1 MCNFYQHSQG
11 CFFNGANFMV
21 KELNEIIQG
30 VSEAMTRLADA
41 WWVKSAFSALGSGA
55 IWLIHLKHVQVL
67 GVFILFVLIDLA
79 TKWSAITYQMLL
91 EKGAKPEN
99 ISGIDKWL
107 AIPVAFAEKRITSR
121 FCRKGFIYKVITYT
135 IATAAGFCWDFMT
148 GSNFAVNLV
157 WMYLGA
163 SEFLSILENLRD
175 GGNVAMGR
183 FLELVKDKVEKKVKM

>member
-1 MCNFYQHSQG
+1 
-11 CFFNGANFMV
+11 MV

-41 WWVKSAFSALGSGA
+41 WWVKSFFSAVGSGA

-67 GVFILFVLIDLA
+67 GVFILLVLIDLT

-99 ISGIDKWL
+99 ISGFDKWL
-107 AIPVAFAEKRITSR
+107 AIPLAFAEGRIASR
-121 FCRKGFIYKVITYT
+121 FCRKGFTYKVITYT
-135 IATAAGFCWDFMT
+135 IATAAGYCCDFMT
-148 GSNFAVNLV
+148 GAGFAVNLV

-163 SEFLSILENLRD
+163 SEFLSILENMRD
-175 GGNVAMGR
+175 GGNVVMGR
-183 FLELVKDKVEKKVKM
+183 FLELVKDKVEKKVKL

>member
-1 MCNFYQHSQG
+1 ML
-11 CFFNGANFMV
+11 
-21 KELNEIIQG
+21 KEINEIIHG
-30 VSEAMTRLADA
+30 VAEAMTRLADA
-41 WWVKSAFSALGSGA
+41 WWVKSAFSAIGSGA

-67 GVFILFVLIDLA
+67 GVFILLVLIDLA

-99 ISGIDKWL
+99 ISGVDKWL

-135 IATAAGFCWDFMT
+135 IATGAGFCWDFMT

>member
-1 MCNFYQHSQG
+1 
-11 CFFNGANFMV
+11 MV

-30 VSEAMTRLADA
+30 VSEAMTKLADA
-41 WWVKSAFSALGSGA
+41 WWVKSFFSALGSGA

-67 GVFILFVLIDLA
+67 GVFILLVLIDLT
-79 TKWSAITYQMLL
+79 TKWSAITYQMLI

-99 ISGIDKWL
+99 ISGFDKWI
-107 AIPVAFAEKRITSR
+107 AIPVAFAEGRVSSR
-121 FCRKGFIYKVITYT
+121 FCRNGFFYKLLTYT

-148 GSNFAVNLV
+148 GAGFAVNLV

-163 SEFLSILENLRD
+163 SEFLSILENMRD

-183 FLELVKDKVEKKVKM
+183 FLDLVKDKVEKKIKM

>member
-1 MCNFYQHSQG
+1 MG
-11 CFFNGANFMV
+11 RIML
-21 KELNEIIQG
+21 KEINEIIHG
-30 VSEAMTRLADA
+30 VAEAMTRLADA
-41 WWVKSAFSALGSGA
+41 WWVKSAFSAIGGA
-55 IWLIHLKHVQVL
+55 AVCLIQIKHIQVL
-67 GVFILFVLIDLA
+67 GVFILLVLIDLA

-99 ISGIDKWL
+99 ISGADKWL
-107 AIPVAFAEKRITSR
+107 AIPVAFSEKRITSR

-148 GSNFAVNLV
+148 GAGFAVNLV

-183 FLELVKDKVEKKVKM
+183 FLDLVKDKIEKRVKL

>member
-1 MCNFYQHSQG
+1 
-11 CFFNGANFMV
+11 MV

-41 WWVKSAFSALGSGA
+41 WWVKSAFSAIGGA
-55 IWLIHLKHVQVL
+55 AVCLIQIKHIQVL
-67 GVFILFVLIDLA
+67 GVFILLVLLDLA
-79 TKWSAITYQMLL
+79 TKWSAIAYQMLI

-99 ISGIDKWL
+99 ISGADKWL
-107 AIPVAFAEKRITSR
+107 AIPMAFAEKRITSR

-148 GSNFAVNLV
+148 GAGFAVNLV

-183 FLELVKDKVEKKVKM
+183 FLELVKDKIEKRVKL